1 MVGWLVWLVRLV
13 RSEPVSNS
21 ITSDDL
27 SVGCLL
33 THSVLEELMM
43 SYVR

>member
-1 MVGWLVWLVRLV
+1 MVEWLVWLVRL
-13 RSEPVSNS
+13 VSNS